1 MNLIEYLDQDLHE
14 NSLDV
19 ILGLSPSISTISS

>member
-1 MNLIEYLDQDLHE
+1 MNLIEYLDQDLHD

-19 ILGLSPSISTISS
+19 ILGLSPIVSSMSC